1 MIYKSKKDAW
11 LVAVIALG
19 TAGSFA
25 IGCWL
30 ALAGDESDRAAGWL
44 SIGVGAA
51 VSAFVLWLTC
61 PLYYEVTP
69 LRLLVRS
76 GRLGWDI
83 PLSDIDEVSP
93 SNSPLSSPALSLDRL
108 RVSYRARG
116 ANRFVLISPQD
127 KSGFIRELASNDPGL
142 RMNGE
147 TLRRID

>member
-19 TAGSFA
+19 MAGSFA
-25 IGCWL
+25 VGCWL
-30 ALAGDESDRAAGWL
+30 VLAGDEGDRAAGWL
-44 SIGVGAA
+44 GIGVGAA
-51 VSAFVLWLTC
+51 VSAFVLRLTC

-69 LRLLVRS
+69 LRLLARS

-108 RVSYRARG
+108 RVSNRARG

-127 KSGFIRELASNDPGL
+127 KGGFIRELAANDPGL
-142 RMNGE
+142 RMKGA
-147 TLRRID
+147 TLGRVD